1 MTQGSFSQ
9 AGSRKSKTYF
19 RFYQGKNK
27 LTQIAMGKAADNEYK
42 EGLHKVAEQLVGE
55 VRTYHEIHS
64 LIFNLGWT
72 LVYKQSVIRS

>member
-9 AGSRKSKTYF
+9 ESSLGTEKNKYF

-55 VRTYHEIHS
+55 VCPYS
-64 LIFNLGWT
+64 Q
-72 LVYKQSVIRS
+72 YK

>member
-1 MTQGSFSQ
+1 
-9 AGSRKSKTYF
+9 
-19 RFYQGKNK
+19 
-27 LTQIAMGKAADNEYK
+27 MGKAADNEYK

-55 VRTYHEIHS
+55 VRTYHETNS

>member
-1 MTQGSFSQ
+1 MTQGLNRSG
-9 AGSRKSKTYF
+9 AETTNLWVF

-55 VRTYHEIHS
+55 VRFYQT
-64 LIFNLGWT
+64 NLSP
-72 LVYKQSVIRS
+72 YA

>member
-1 MTQGSFSQ
+1 MTQGSF
-9 AGSRKSKTYF
+9 AHLLELKTDKYF

-55 VRTYHEIHS
+55 V
-64 LIFNLGWT
+64 
-72 LVYKQSVIRS
+72 

>member
-1 MTQGSFSQ
+1 MTQGSF
-9 AGSRKSKTYF
+9 AHLLELKTDKYF

-55 VRTYHEIHS
+55 VCPNS
-64 LIFNLGWT
+64 Q
-72 LVYKQSVIRS
+72 YKYRRSE

>member
-1 MTQGSFSQ
+1 MTQGLNRSG
-9 AGSRKSKTYF
+9 AETTNLWVF

-55 VRTYHEIHS
+55 VR
-64 LIFNLGWT
+64 FFPN
-72 LVYKQSVIRS
+72 QPNIRMLYII